1 MFITN
6 AEKAKLWDNISVLLK
21 KDNSKSAEITAL
33 TQQLK
38 RLESKLT
45 VLSVNNLLATKK
57 PVKKK
62 TPEQIQRLKDKQR
75 EYNRRY
81 AAKKQF
87 EKLERQMAEK
97 AERDQNATS
106 ISTESV

>member
-6 AEKAKLWDNISVLLK
+6 AEKDRIWVSIQILLAKD
-21 KDNSKSAEITAL
+21 KDRNEEIIAL
-33 TQQLK
+33 TKQLK
-38 RLESKLT
+38 RLETKLIID
-45 VLSVNNLLATKK
+45 SVDKLLATKK
-57 PVKKK
+57 PVKTK
-62 TPEQIQRLKDKQR
+62 TPEQIKRQKDKQR

-106 ISTESV
+106 ISTASV